1 MFNKIAIIGVGLIGG
16 SIGLAAR
23 KKRLARKIIGVC
35 RHRDSLQKA
44 RQRGAIDLG
53 TLNYKEAVQDAELV
67 ILASPVVQIIKMAE
81 LVMPY
86 LQKGC
91 LLTDVGSSKEE
102 IVRSIENILPAHI
115 YFVGVHPLA
124 GSEQRGVTKARED
137 LFRGAT
143 CILTRTKK
151 TNLPALKKI
160 STFWKKMGC
169 QIKILTPQRHDKI
182 VALTSHLPHLA
193 ATQLVK
199 TAKGN
204 LDFAA
209 SGFLDT
215 TRIASSHAEIWI
227 DIFLTNKRHIV
238 KAVDE
243 YIKQLRLMRDLIV
256 KEDIRK
262 INIEFKRAKALRD
275 AFRR

>member
-1 MFNKIAIIGVGLIGG
+1 
-16 SIGLAAR
+16 
-23 KKRLARKIIGVC
+23 
-35 RHRDSLQKA
+35 
-44 RQRGAIDLG
+44 
-53 TLNYKEAVQDAELV
+53 
-67 ILASPVVQIIKMAE
+67 MAE
-81 LVMPY
+81 LISPY

-102 IVRSIENILPAHI
+102 IVRSIERILPTHI
-115 YFVGVHPLA
+115 YFVGAHPLA
-124 GSEQRGVTKARED
+124 GSEESGVSQARED

-151 TNLPALKKI
+151 TNLAALKKI
-160 STFWKKMGC
+160 SAFWKKIGC
-169 QIKILTPQRHDKI
+169 QIKILTPQKHDKI

-215 TRIASSHAEIWI
+215 TRIASSHAELWI
-227 DIFLTNKRHIV
+227 DIFLTNKKYIIR
-238 KAVDE
+238 AVNN
-243 YIKQLRLMRDLIV
+243 YIKQLRLMRDLIA
-256 KEDIRK
+256 KEDTRR
-262 INIEFKRAKALRD
+262 INAEFKKAKALRD
-275 AFRR
+275 AFKR